1 MKYLKSLKPVLI
13 VYVLQYII
21 LILLSFIY
29 YLVSNKDLTSFI
41 SNELSII
48 LTIINLLIITY
59 LIKKYNIK
67 SKHIKSLSCYPLI
80 LLGISLSIIFNTT
93 LFLFSKPNKVTIPLY
108 ISIISTGFIGPILEE
123 ILFRYIL
130 FNNLNK
136 FNSKFKSLIIAT
148 IIFAV
153 IHLNIIKIIYAFILG
168 IILNITYIKS
178 NNIKVPILIH
188 ISANIMS
195 IFLKE
200 FNIYILLLGLI
211 SFLISIT
218 ILKKGRLNYE

>member
-1 MKYLKSLKPVLI
+1 MKYLKSLKPILI

-21 LILLSFIY
+21 LILLSSIY

-48 LTIINLLIITY
+48 LTIINLLIIIY

-67 SKHIKSLSCYPLI
+67 NKHINPLSCYPLI
-80 LLGISLSIIFNTT
+80 LLGISLSTIFNTT
-93 LFLFSKPNKVTIPLY
+93 LFLFSKPNEVTIPLY

-136 FNSKFKSLIIAT
+136 FNSKLKSLIIAT

>member
-21 LILLSFIY
+21 LILLSSIY

-41 SNELSII
+41 SNELSIT
-48 LTIINLLIITY
+48 LTIINIIIIIY

-67 SKHIKSLSCYPLI
+67 SKHINPLSCYPLI
-80 LLGISLSIIFNTT
+80 LLGISLSCIFNTT
-93 LFLFSKPNKVTIPLY
+93 LFLFDKPNKVTVPLY
-108 ISIISTGFIGPILEE
+108 ISIIATGFIGPILEE

-136 FNSKFKSLIIAT
+136 FNSKKKSLIITT

-168 IILNITYIKS
+168 LILNITYIKS

>member
-21 LILLSFIY
+21 LILLSSIY

-67 SKHIKSLSCYPLI
+67 SKHINLLSCYTLI
-80 LLGISLSIIFNTT
+80 LLGISLSTIFNPI
-93 LFLFSKPNKVTIPLY
+93 LFIFSKPNKVTIPLY

-148 IIFAV
+148 IIFAI

-168 IILNITYIKS
+168 LILNITYIKS

>member
-21 LILLSFIY
+21 LILLSSIY

-48 LTIINLLIITY
+48 LTIINFLIITY

-67 SKHIKSLSCYPLI
+67 SKHINPLSYYTLI
-80 LLGISLSIIFNTT
+80 LLGISLSTIFNTT
-93 LFLFSKPNKVTIPLY
+93 LFIFSKPNKVTIPLY

-153 IHLNIIKIIYAFILG
+153 IHLNLIKIIYAFILG

-211 SFLISIT
+211 SFFISIT